1 MTSHKELRAYE
12 IHFVYVHFLVTTTP
26 TVYIANS
33 STNPQSRQLRYKSEL
48 FC

>member
-26 TVYIANS
+26 TVYITNT